1 MYKLKEHQIE
11 KSKEL
16 NEILLDYK
24 IAYLAGEVRS
34 GKTLTA
40 LEAARL
46 YGAGKVIV
54 ITKKKAIP
62 SILSDYENFKFPY
75 QIVVINYES
84 LHKLDNY
91 DCDLVIYDES
101 HSLSKFA
108 KPSVRTKLCKKLF
121 FNTPCILMTGTSAV
135 ESYSQYYHQ
144 FYVSA
149 YSPFSQYKNFYKWA
163 KDFVEVWERKLPTHS
178 IKVYDRADVKKIDK
192 IIKPYMVVMTQKD
205 AGFDVKINENYLT
218 VETPLPIKGL
228 VKRLLKDK
236 VIKGSAGYIFGDTP
250 AKLQS
255 KVHQLYNGHCII
267 EDVNGET
274 SNVILDTYKV
284 DFIRERFKDDKIVI
298 MYYYQ
303 NELKMIESVF
313 GEAVTTNID
322 EFNTTDKSFALQCN
336 TTEGINLSK
345 ADALVYLNLGFSGKN
360 WIQSRDRMTVMG
372 RKDNNIYVICESD
385 GITEKILESVTKK
398 KNFNSRMFKQN
409 FEL

>member
-1 MYKLKEHQIE
+1 
-11 KSKEL
+11 
-16 NEILLDYK
+16 
-24 IAYLAGEVRS
+24 
-34 GKTLTA
+34 
-40 LEAARL
+40 
-46 YGAGKVIV
+46 
-54 ITKKKAIP
+54 
-62 SILSDYENFKFPY
+62 
-75 QIVVINYES
+75 
-84 LHKLDNY
+84 
-91 DCDLVIYDES
+91 
-101 HSLSKFA
+101 
-108 KPSVRTKLCKKLF
+108 
-121 FNTPCILMTGTSAV
+121 MTGTSAV

-144 FYVSA
+144 FFVSA
-149 YSPFSQYKNFYKWA
+149 YSPFSRYKNFYKWA
-163 KDFVEVWERKLPTHS
+163 KDFVEVWERNLPTHK

-192 IIKPYMVVMTQKD
+192 IIKPYMVVMTQQD
-205 AGFDVKINENYLT
+205 AGFEVKINENYLT
-218 VETPLPIKGL
+218 VETPPPIKGL

-284 DFIRERFKDDKIVI
+284 DFIRERFKDDKIVVI
-298 MYYYQ
+298 YYYK
-303 NELKMIESVF
+303 NELKMIDNVF
-313 GEAVTTNID
+313 GEHITNDID
-322 EFNTTDKSFALQCN
+322 EFNNSSKSFALQQN

-398 KNFNSRMFKQN
+398 KNFNSRMFKQSYGI
-409 FEL
+409 

>member
-16 NEILLDYK
+16 NEILVDYK

-46 YGAGKVIV
+46 YGASKVIV
-54 ITKKKAIP
+54 VTKKKAIP

-121 FNTPCILMTGTSAV
+121 FNVPCILMTGTSAV

-144 FYVSA
+144 FFVSA

-178 IKVYDRADVKKIDK
+178 IRVYDRANVAKIDE
-192 IIKPYMVVMTQKD
+192 ILKPYMVVMTQQD
-205 AGFDVKINENYLT
+205 AGFEVKINEHYLT
-218 VETPLPIKGL
+218 VETPPPIKGL
-228 VKRLLKDK
+228 VKRLLKDR
-236 VIKGSAGYIFGDTP
+236 VVKGSAGYIFGDTP

-267 EDVNGET
+267 EDGET

-313 GEAVTTNID
+313 GEALTTDID
-322 EFNTTDKSFALQCN
+322 EFNTTDKSFALQQN

-398 KNFNSRMFKQN
+398 KNFNSRLFKQN

>member
-16 NEILLDYK
+16 NKILVDYK

-34 GKTLTA
+34 QKTGTA

-46 YGAGKVIV
+46 YGASKVIV

-101 HSLSKFA
+101 HSLSGFP
-108 KPSVRTKLCKKLF
+108 KPSVRTKLCKKVF
-121 FNTPCILMTGTSAV
+121 FNVPCILMTGTSAV

-144 FYVSA
+144 FFVSA
-149 YSPFSQYKNFYKWA
+149 YSPFSQYKNFYKWV
-163 KDFVEVWERKLPTHS
+163 KDFVEVVEMKLPTHT
-178 IKVYDRADVKKIDK
+178 VKDYSKANVAKIDE
-192 IIKPYMVVMTQKD
+192 ILKPYMVVMTQQD
-205 AGFDVKINENYLT
+205 AGFEVKINEHYLT
-218 VETPLPIKGL
+218 VETPPPIKGL

-284 DFIRERFKDDKIVI
+284 DFIRERFKHDKIVI

-313 GEAVTTNID
+313 GEAVTTDID
-322 EFNTTDKSFALQCN
+322 EFNNTDKSFALQQN

-372 RKDNNIYVICESD
+372 RKNNNIYLICESD

-409 FEL
+409 FQ